1 MEFSQL
7 PTVTLGF
14 LKSLDGAGTDLQI
27 FIVKVG

>member
-14 LKSLDGAGTDLQI
+14 LKSLDGAGTDLPI
-27 FIVKVG
+27 FIVNVG

>member
-1 MEFSQL
+1 MEFSQP